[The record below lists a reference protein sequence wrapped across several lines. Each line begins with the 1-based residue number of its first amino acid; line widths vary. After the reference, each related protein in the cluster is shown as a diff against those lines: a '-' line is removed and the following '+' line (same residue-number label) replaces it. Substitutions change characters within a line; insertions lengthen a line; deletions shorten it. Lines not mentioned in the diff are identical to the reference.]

1 MLFYIV
7 RYFFSLFVVILFY
20 PFLLFAEDLIPE
32 KFHGTWSNDCSKE
45 QDVFIITESS
55 YFNLYES
62 QDEIDEYAYF
72 YLQFSDSKTY
82 KDWIY
87 LDGEIFEF
95 KNVFMKLNDDIL
107 EVVFEEQDNLDESYD
122 FLNNTNNTFTYAK
135 CDNTP
140 ASLTLLFGEVL
151 SYMNSKASLSCSNF
165 SKNKGECFE
174 DVFSFLDVSGN
185 KALSNAEINRA
196 SKLLVFF
203 STINGQEFDEAGL
216 FGIISSY
223 AITPL
228 LTKVILNNFDFD
240 NSADLTLEEI
250 LQDREGLF
258 DLDFSENDQIEID
271 NQKINEQ
278 IRDFINKL
286 QGLGSFYKLN
296 WRFRKDSN
304 PD

>member
-1 MLFYIV
+1 MLISAMGRFLVLFIV
-7 RYFFSLFVVILFY
+7 ALSF
-20 PFLLFAEDLIPE
+20 PFLLIAENLIPE

-45 QDVFIITESS
+45 QDVFIISESG

-62 QDEIDEYAYF
+62 QDEIDEYTYF
-72 YLQFSDSKTY
+72 YLQFTDSKTY
-82 KDWIY
+82 ENWTY

-95 KNVFMKLNDDIL
+95 KNVFMKLDNDIL
-107 EVVFEEQDNLDESYD
+107 EVVFEELDNLEGSYD

-140 ASLTLLFGEVL
+140 ASITLLFGEVL

-165 SKNKGECFE
+165 SKNKGKCFE
-174 DVFSFLDVSGN
+174 DLFSFLDISEN

-203 STINGQEFDEAGL
+203 STVNGQEFNEAGM

-228 LTKVILNNFDFD
+228 LTKVILTNFDFD
-240 NSADLTLEEI
+240 NSADLTLEEM
-250 LQDREGLF
+250 LQDRESLF
-258 DLDFSENDQIEID
+258 DLDFSKNDQIEID
-271 NQKINEQ
+271 NQKINNQ
-278 IRDFINKL
+278 IKDFINKL
-286 QGLGSFYKLN
+286 QGLGNFL
-296 WRFRKDSN
+296 
-304 PD
+304 

>member
-1 MLFYIV
+1 MLLYIV

-87 LDGEIFEF
+87 LNGEIFEF

-107 EVVFEEQDNLDESYD
+107 EVVFEEQDNLDGSYD

-151 SYMNSKASLSCSNF
+151 AYMNSKASLSCSNF

-286 QGLGSFYKLN
+286 QGLGSFL
-296 WRFRKDSN
+296 
-304 PD
+304 

>member
-1 MLFYIV
+1 MLLYIV
-7 RYFFSLFVVILFY
+7 RYFFSLFVVILFC

-87 LDGEIFEF
+87 LNGEIFEF

-107 EVVFEEQDNLDESYD
+107 EVVFEEQDNPDESYD

-140 ASLTLLFGEVL
+140 ASLTLVFGEVL

-286 QGLGSFYKLN
+286 QGLGSFL
-296 WRFRKDSN
+296 
-304 PD
+304 

>member
-1 MLFYIV
+1 MRRFLGLFIV
-7 RYFFSLFVVILFY
+7 TLLF
-20 PFLLFAEDLIPE
+20 PFLLIAENLIPE

-45 QDVFIITESS
+45 QDVFIISESG

-62 QDEIDEYAYF
+62 QDEIDEYTYF
-72 YLQFSDSKTY
+72 YLQFTDSKTY
-82 KDWIY
+82 ENWTY

-95 KNVFMKLNDDIL
+95 KNVFMKLDDDIL
-107 EVVFEEQDNLDESYD
+107 EVVFEELDNLDGSYD

-140 ASLTLLFGEVL
+140 ASITLLFGEVL

-165 SKNKGECFE
+165 SKNKGKCFE
-174 DVFSFLDVSGN
+174 DLFSFLDISEN

-203 STINGQEFDEAGL
+203 STVNGQEFDEAGM

-228 LTKVILNNFDFD
+228 LTKVILTNFDFD
-240 NSADLTLEEI
+240 NSADLTLEEM
-250 LQDREGLF
+250 LQDRESLF
-258 DLDFSENDQIEID
+258 DLDFSKNDQIDID
-271 NQKINEQ
+271 NQKINNQ

-286 QGLGSFYKLN
+286 QGLGNFL
-296 WRFRKDSN
+296 
-304 PD
+304 

>member
-1 MLFYIV
+1 MLLYIV
-7 RYFFSLFVVILFY
+7 RYFFSLFVVILFC

-45 QDVFIITESS
+45 EDVFIITQSS

-62 QDEIDEYAYF
+62 QDEIDDYAYF

-87 LDGEIFEF
+87 LNGEIFEF
-95 KNVFMKLNDDIL
+95 KNVFMRLNDDIL
-107 EVVFEEQDNLDESYD
+107 EVVFEEQDNPDESYD

-140 ASLTLLFGEVL
+140 ASLTLVFGEVL

-286 QGLGSFYKLN
+286 QGLGNFL
-296 WRFRKDSN
+296 
-304 PD
+304 

>member
-1 MLFYIV
+1 MLIYIM
-7 RYFFSLFVVILFY
+7 RYFLSLFVVILFH

-45 QDVFIITESS
+45 QDVFIITKSS

-72 YLQFSDSKTY
+72 YLQFSNSKTY

-95 KNVFMKLNDDIL
+95 KNVFMRLSDDIL
-107 EVVFEEQDNLDESYD
+107 EVVFEEQDNLDGSYD

-228 LTKVILNNFDFD
+228 ITKVILNNFDFD

-286 QGLGSFYKLN
+286 QGLGSFL
-296 WRFRKDSN
+296 
-304 PD
+304 

>member
-1 MLFYIV
+1 MLFYIM

-45 QDVFIITESS
+45 EDVFIITQSS

-62 QDEIDEYAYF
+62 QDEIDDYAYF

-87 LDGEIFEF
+87 LNGEIFEF

-107 EVVFEEQDNLDESYD
+107 EVVFEEQDNLDGSYD

-135 CDNTP
+135 CDNAP

-228 LTKVILNNFDFD
+228 ITKVILNNFDFD

-258 DLDFSENDQIEID
+258 DLDFSANDQIEID

-278 IRDFINKL
+278 IRDLINKL
-286 QGLGSFYKLN
+286 QVLGSFL
-296 WRFRKDSN
+296 
-304 PD
+304 

>member
-1 MLFYIV
+1 MLLYIV
-7 RYFFSLFVVILFY
+7 RYFFSLFVVILFC

-45 QDVFIITESS
+45 EDVFIITQSG

-62 QDEIDEYAYF
+62 QDEIDDYAYF

-87 LDGEIFEF
+87 LNGEIFEF

-107 EVVFEEQDNLDESYD
+107 EVVFEEQDNPDESYD

-140 ASLTLLFGEVL
+140 ASLTLVFGEVL

-203 STINGQEFDEAGL
+203 STINGQEFDEAGM

-258 DLDFSENDQIEID
+258 DLDFDENDQIEID

-286 QGLGSFYKLN
+286 QGLGSFL
-296 WRFRKDSN
+296 
-304 PD
+304 

>member
-1 MLFYIV
+1 M
-7 RYFFSLFVVILFY
+7 RYFLSIFVVIVFY
-20 PFLLFAEDLIPE
+20 PFLSFAGDLIPK

-45 QDVFIITESS
+45 EDVFIITESS
-55 YFNLYES
+55 YFNLYEG
-62 QDEIDEYAYF
+62 QDEIDEYTYF

-82 KDWIY
+82 EDWHY

-95 KNVFMKLNDDIL
+95 KNVFMKLNNDIL
-107 EVVFEEQDNLDESYD
+107 EVVFEELDNPDGSYD

-140 ASLTLLFGEVL
+140 ASLTLIFGEVL

-203 STINGQEFDEAGL
+203 STINGQEFNEAGM

-228 LTKVILNNFDFD
+228 ITKVILTNFDFD
-240 NSADLTLEEI
+240 NSSDLTLEEI
-250 LQDREGLF
+250 LQDRESLF
-258 DLDFSENDQIEID
+258 DLDFNENDQIELD

-286 QGLGSFYKLN
+286 QGLGSFL
-296 WRFRKDSN
+296 
-304 PD
+304 

>member
-1 MLFYIV
+1 MLLYVV
-7 RYFFSLFVVILFY
+7 RHFFSLFVVILFY
-20 PFLLFAEDLIPE
+20 PILLFAEDLIPE

-72 YLQFSDSKTY
+72 YLQFSDSKTH

-87 LDGEIFEF
+87 LDGDIFEF

-107 EVVFEEQDNLDESYD
+107 EVVFEEQDNLDGSYD

-140 ASLTLLFGEVL
+140 ASLTLLFGDVL

-228 LTKVILNNFDFD
+228 ITKVILNNFDFD

-286 QGLGSFYKLN
+286 QGLGSFL
-296 WRFRKDSN
+296 
-304 PD
+304 

>member
-1 MLFYIV
+1 MRRFFGLFI
-7 RYFFSLFVVILFY
+7 FTLLF
-20 PFLLFAEDLIPE
+20 PFLLIAENLIPE

-45 QDVFIITESS
+45 QDVFIISESG

-62 QDEIDEYAYF
+62 QDEIDEYTYF
-72 YLQFSDSKTY
+72 YLQFTDSKTY
-82 KDWIY
+82 ENWTY

-95 KNVFMKLNDDIL
+95 KNIFMKLDNDIL
-107 EVVFEEQDNLDESYD
+107 EVVFEELDNLEGSYD

-140 ASLTLLFGEVL
+140 ASITLLFGEVL

-165 SKNKGECFE
+165 SKNKGKCFE
-174 DVFSFLDVSGN
+174 DLFSFLDISEN

-203 STINGQEFDEAGL
+203 STVNGQEFNEAGM

-228 LTKVILNNFDFD
+228 LTKVILTNFDFD
-240 NSADLTLEEI
+240 NSADLTLEEM
-250 LQDREGLF
+250 LQDRESLF
-258 DLDFSENDQIEID
+258 DLDFSKNDQIDID
-271 NQKINEQ
+271 NQKINNQ
-278 IRDFINKL
+278 IKDFINKL
-286 QGLGSFYKLN
+286 QGLGSLL
-296 WRFRKDSN
+296 
-304 PD
+304 

>member
-1 MLFYIV
+1 MGRFFGLFIV
-7 RYFFSLFVVILFY
+7 TLLF
-20 PFLLFAEDLIPE
+20 PFLLIAENLIPE

-45 QDVFIITESS
+45 QDVFIISESG

-62 QDEIDEYAYF
+62 QDEIDEYTYF
-72 YLQFSDSKTY
+72 YLQFTDSKTY
-82 KDWIY
+82 ENWTY

-95 KNVFMKLNDDIL
+95 KNVFMKLDNDIL
-107 EVVFEEQDNLDESYD
+107 EVVFEELDNLEGSYD

-140 ASLTLLFGEVL
+140 ASITLLFGEVL

-165 SKNKGECFE
+165 SKNKGKCFE
-174 DVFSFLDVSGN
+174 DLFSFLDISEN

-203 STINGQEFDEAGL
+203 STVNGQEFNEAGM

-228 LTKVILNNFDFD
+228 LTKVILTNFDFD
-240 NSADLTLEEI
+240 NSADLTLEEM
-250 LQDREGLF
+250 LQDRESLF
-258 DLDFSENDQIEID
+258 DLDFSKNDQIDID
-271 NQKINEQ
+271 NQKINNQ
-278 IRDFINKL
+278 IKDFINKL
-286 QGLGSFYKLN
+286 QGLGNFL
-296 WRFRKDSN
+296 
-304 PD
+304 

>member
-1 MLFYIV
+1 MKRFFGLFIV
-7 RYFFSLFVVILFY
+7 TLLF
-20 PFLLFAEDLIPE
+20 PFLSNAENLIPE

-45 QDVFIITESS
+45 QDVFIISESG

-62 QDEIDEYAYF
+62 QDEIDEYTYF
-72 YLQFSDSKTY
+72 YLQFTDSKTY
-82 KDWIY
+82 ENWTY

-95 KNVFMKLNDDIL
+95 KNVFMKLDNDIL
-107 EVVFEEQDNLDESYD
+107 EVVFEELDNLEGSYD

-140 ASLTLLFGEVL
+140 ASITLLFGEVL

-165 SKNKGECFE
+165 SKNKGKCFE
-174 DVFSFLDVSGN
+174 DLFSFLDISEN

-203 STINGQEFDEAGL
+203 STVNGQEFNEAGM

-228 LTKVILNNFDFD
+228 VTKVILTNFDFD
-240 NSADLTLEEI
+240 NSADLTLEEM
-250 LQDREGLF
+250 LQDRESLF
-258 DLDFSENDQIEID
+258 DLDFSKNDQIDID
-271 NQKINEQ
+271 NQKINNQ
-278 IRDFINKL
+278 IKDFINKL
-286 QGLGSFYKLN
+286 QGLGNLL
-296 WRFRKDSN
+296 
-304 PD
+304 

>member
-1 MLFYIV
+1 MLLYIV

-20 PFLLFAEDLIPE
+20 PLLLFAEDLIPE

-62 QDEIDEYAYF
+62 QDEIDDYAYF

-87 LDGEIFEF
+87 LNGEIFEF

-107 EVVFEEQDNLDESYD
+107 EVVFEEQDNPDESYD

-140 ASLTLLFGEVL
+140 ASLTLVFGEVL

-228 LTKVILNNFDFD
+228 ITKVILNNFDFD

-286 QGLGSFYKLN
+286 QGLGSFL
-296 WRFRKDSN
+296 
-304 PD
+304 

>member
-1 MLFYIV
+1 MLLYIV

-87 LDGEIFEF
+87 LNGEIFEF

-107 EVVFEEQDNLDESYD
+107 EVVFEEQDNPDESYD

-140 ASLTLLFGEVL
+140 ASLTLVFGEVL

-228 LTKVILNNFDFD
+228 ITKVILNNFDFD

-286 QGLGSFYKLN
+286 QGLGSFL
-296 WRFRKDSN
+296 
-304 PD
+304 

>member
-1 MLFYIV
+1 MLLYIV
-7 RYFFSLFVVILFY
+7 RYFFSLLVVILFY

-45 QDVFIITESS
+45 EDVFIITQSS

-62 QDEIDEYAYF
+62 QDEIDDYAYF

-87 LDGEIFEF
+87 LNGEIFEF

-107 EVVFEEQDNLDESYD
+107 EVVFEEQDNPDESYD

-140 ASLTLLFGEVL
+140 ASLTLVFGEVL

-228 LTKVILNNFDFD
+228 ITKVILNNFDFD

-286 QGLGSFYKLN
+286 QGLGSFL
-296 WRFRKDSN
+296 
-304 PD
+304 

>member
-1 MLFYIV
+1 M
-7 RYFFSLFVVILFY
+7 RNFFSLFVVILFY
-20 PFLLFAEDLIPE
+20 PFLLFAENLIPE
-32 KFHGTWSNDCSKE
+32 KFHGSWSNDCSKE

-95 KNVFMKLNDDIL
+95 KNVFMRLNDDIL
-107 EVVFEEQDNLDESYD
+107 EVVFEEQDNLDGSYD

-151 SYMNSKASLSCSNF
+151 SYMNSKASLSCLNF
-165 SKNKGECFE
+165 SKNKRECFE

-203 STINGQEFDEAGL
+203 STINGQEFDESGL

-240 NSADLTLEEI
+240 NSTDLTLEEI
-250 LQDREGLF
+250 LQDRESLF
-258 DLDFSENDQIEID
+258 DLDFSKNDQIEID

-286 QGLGSFYKLN
+286 QGLGNFL
-296 WRFRKDSN
+296 
-304 PD
+304 

>member
-1 MLFYIV
+1 MIRFFGLFTV
-7 RYFFSLFVVILFY
+7 TLLF
-20 PFLLFAEDLIPE
+20 PFLLIAENLIPE

-45 QDVFIITESS
+45 QDVFIISESG

-62 QDEIDEYAYF
+62 QDEIDDYTYF
-72 YLQFSDSKTY
+72 YLQFTDSKTY
-82 KDWIY
+82 ENWTY

-95 KNVFMKLNDDIL
+95 KNVFMKLDNDIL
-107 EVVFEEQDNLDESYD
+107 EVVFEELDNLEGSYD

-140 ASLTLLFGEVL
+140 ASITLLFGEVL

-165 SKNKGECFE
+165 SKNKGKCFE
-174 DVFSFLDVSGN
+174 DLFSFLDISEN

-203 STINGQEFDEAGL
+203 STVNGQEFNEAGM

-228 LTKVILNNFDFD
+228 LTKVILTNFDFD
-240 NSADLTLEEI
+240 NSADLTLEEM
-250 LQDREGLF
+250 LQDRESLF
-258 DLDFSENDQIEID
+258 DLDFSKNDQIDID
-271 NQKINEQ
+271 NQKINNQ
-278 IRDFINKL
+278 IKDFINKL
-286 QGLGSFYKLN
+286 QGLGSLL
-296 WRFRKDSN
+296 
-304 PD
+304 

>member
-1 MLFYIV
+1 MRRFFGLFIV
-7 RYFFSLFVVILFY
+7 TLLF
-20 PFLLFAEDLIPE
+20 PFLLIAENLIPE

-45 QDVFIITESS
+45 QDVFIISESG

-62 QDEIDEYAYF
+62 QDEIDEYTYF
-72 YLQFSDSKTY
+72 YLQFTDSKTY
-82 KDWIY
+82 ENWTY

-95 KNVFMKLNDDIL
+95 KNVFMKLDNDIL
-107 EVVFEEQDNLDESYD
+107 EVVFEELDNLEGSYD

-140 ASLTLLFGEVL
+140 ASITLLFGEVL

-165 SKNKGECFE
+165 SKNKGKCFE
-174 DVFSFLDVSGN
+174 DLFSFLDISEN

-203 STINGQEFDEAGL
+203 STVNGQEFNEAGM

-228 LTKVILNNFDFD
+228 LTKVILTNFDFD
-240 NSADLTLEEI
+240 NSADLTLEEM
-250 LQDREGLF
+250 LQDRESLF
-258 DLDFSENDQIEID
+258 DLDFSKNDQIEID
-271 NQKINEQ
+271 NQKINNQ
-278 IRDFINKL
+278 IKDFINKL
-286 QGLGSFYKLN
+286 QGLGSLL
-296 WRFRKDSN
+296 
-304 PD
+304 

>member
-1 MLFYIV
+1 MLLYIV
-7 RYFFSLFVVILFY
+7 RYFFSLFVVILFC

-87 LDGEIFEF
+87 LNGEIFEF

-107 EVVFEEQDNLDESYD
+107 EVVFEEQDNPDESYD

-140 ASLTLLFGEVL
+140 ASLTLVFGEVL
-151 SYMNSKASLSCSNF
+151 SFMNSKASLSCSNF

-286 QGLGSFYKLN
+286 QGLGSFL
-296 WRFRKDSN
+296 
-304 PD
+304 

>member
-1 MLFYIV
+1 MRRFFGLFTV
-7 RYFFSLFVVILFY
+7 TLLF
-20 PFLLFAEDLIPE
+20 PFLLIAENLIPE

-45 QDVFIITESS
+45 QDVFIISESG

-62 QDEIDEYAYF
+62 QDEIDQYTYF
-72 YLQFSDSKTY
+72 YLQFTDSKTY
-82 KDWIY
+82 ESWTY

-95 KNVFMKLNDDIL
+95 KNVFMKLDNDIL
-107 EVVFEEQDNLDESYD
+107 EVVFEELDNLEGSYD

-140 ASLTLLFGEVL
+140 ASITLLFGEVL

-165 SKNKGECFE
+165 SKNKGKCFE
-174 DVFSFLDVSGN
+174 DLFSFLDISEN

-203 STINGQEFDEAGL
+203 STVNGQEFNEAGM

-228 LTKVILNNFDFD
+228 LTKVILTNFDFD
-240 NSADLTLEEI
+240 NSADLTLEEM
-250 LQDREGLF
+250 LQDRESLF
-258 DLDFSENDQIEID
+258 DLDFSKNDQIDID
-271 NQKINEQ
+271 NQKINNQ
-278 IRDFINKL
+278 IKDFINKL
-286 QGLGSFYKLN
+286 QGLGSLL
-296 WRFRKDSN
+296 
-304 PD
+304 

>member
-1 MLFYIV
+1 MK
-7 RYFFSLFVVILFY
+7 YFLSIFVVIVFC
-20 PFLLFAEDLIPE
+20 PFLSFAEDLIPK

-45 QDVFIITESS
+45 EDVFIITESS
-55 YFNLYES
+55 YFNLYEG
-62 QDEIDEYAYF
+62 QDEIDEYTYF
-72 YLQFSDSKTY
+72 YLQFTDSKTY
-82 KDWIY
+82 EDWYY

-95 KNVFMKLNDDIL
+95 KNVFMKLNNDIL
-107 EVVFEEQDNLDESYD
+107 EVVFEELDNPDGSYD

-140 ASLTLLFGEVL
+140 ASLTLIFGEVL

-203 STINGQEFDEAGL
+203 STINGQEFNEAGM

-228 LTKVILNNFDFD
+228 LTKVILTNFDFD
-240 NSADLTLEEI
+240 NSSDLTLEEI
-250 LQDREGLF
+250 LQDRESLF
-258 DLDFSENDQIEID
+258 DLDFNENDQIELD

-286 QGLGSFYKLN
+286 QGLGSFL
-296 WRFRKDSN
+296 
-304 PD
+304 

>member
-1 MLFYIV
+1 MLLYIV
-7 RYFFSLFVVILFY
+7 RYFFSLFVVILFC

-72 YLQFSDSKTY
+72 YLQFSDSKKY

-107 EVVFEEQDNLDESYD
+107 EVVFEEQDNLDGSYD

-165 SKNKGECFE
+165 SKNKGKCFE

-228 LTKVILNNFDFD
+228 ITKVILNNFDFD

-286 QGLGSFYKLN
+286 QGLGSFL
-296 WRFRKDSN
+296 
-304 PD
+304 

>member
-1 MLFYIV
+1 MLVSVMRRFFGLFIV
-7 RYFFSLFVVILFY
+7 TLLF
-20 PFLLFAEDLIPE
+20 PFLSIAENLIPE

-45 QDVFIITESS
+45 QDVFIISESG

-62 QDEIDEYAYF
+62 QDEIDEYTYF
-72 YLQFSDSKTY
+72 YLQFTDSKTY
-82 KDWIY
+82 ESWTY

-95 KNVFMKLNDDIL
+95 KNVFMKLDNDIL
-107 EVVFEEQDNLDESYD
+107 EVVFEELDNLEGSYD

-140 ASLTLLFGEVL
+140 ASITLLFGEVL

-165 SKNKGECFE
+165 SKNKGKCFE
-174 DVFSFLDVSGN
+174 DLFSFLDISEN

-203 STINGQEFDEAGL
+203 STVNGQEFNEAGM

-228 LTKVILNNFDFD
+228 LTKVILTNFDFD
-240 NSADLTLEEI
+240 NSADLTLEEM
-250 LQDREGLF
+250 LQDRESLF
-258 DLDFSENDQIEID
+258 DLDFSKNDQIEID
-271 NQKINEQ
+271 NQKINNQ
-278 IRDFINKL
+278 IKDFIDKL
-286 QGLGSFYKLN
+286 QGLGNFL
-296 WRFRKDSN
+296 
-304 PD
+304 

>member
-1 MLFYIV
+1 MRRFFGLFIV
-7 RYFFSLFVVILFY
+7 TLLF
-20 PFLLFAEDLIPE
+20 PFLSIAENLIPE

-45 QDVFIITESS
+45 QDVFIISESG

-62 QDEIDEYAYF
+62 QDEIDEYTYF
-72 YLQFSDSKTY
+72 YLQFTDSKTY
-82 KDWIY
+82 ENWTY

-95 KNVFMKLNDDIL
+95 KNVFMKLDDNIL
-107 EVVFEEQDNLDESYD
+107 EVVFEELDNLEGSYD

-140 ASLTLLFGEVL
+140 ASITLLFGEVL

-165 SKNKGECFE
+165 SKNKGKCFE
-174 DVFSFLDVSGN
+174 DLFSFLDISEN

-203 STINGQEFDEAGL
+203 STVNGQEFNEAGI

-228 LTKVILNNFDFD
+228 LTKVILTNFDFD
-240 NSADLTLEEI
+240 NSEDLTLEEM
-250 LQDREGLF
+250 LQDRESLF
-258 DLDFSENDQIEID
+258 DLDISNNDQIEID
-271 NQKINEQ
+271 NQKINNQ

-286 QGLGSFYKLN
+286 QGLGNFL
-296 WRFRKDSN
+296 
-304 PD
+304 

>member
-1 MLFYIV
+1 MTRFFGLFIV
-7 RYFFSLFVVILFY
+7 TLLF
-20 PFLLFAEDLIPE
+20 PFLLIAENLIPE

-45 QDVFIITESS
+45 QDVFIISESG

-62 QDEIDEYAYF
+62 QDEIDDYTYF
-72 YLQFSDSKTY
+72 YLQFTDSKTY
-82 KDWIY
+82 ENWTY

-95 KNVFMKLNDDIL
+95 KNVFMKLDNNIL
-107 EVVFEEQDNLDESYD
+107 EVVFEELDNLEGSYD

-140 ASLTLLFGEVL
+140 ASITLLFGEVL

-165 SKNKGECFE
+165 SKNKGKCFE
-174 DVFSFLDVSGN
+174 DLFSFLDISEN

-203 STINGQEFDEAGL
+203 STVNGQEFNEAGM

-228 LTKVILNNFDFD
+228 LTKVILTNFDFD
-240 NSADLTLEEI
+240 NSADLTLEEM
-250 LQDREGLF
+250 LQDRESLF
-258 DLDFSENDQIEID
+258 DLDFSKNDQIDID
-271 NQKINEQ
+271 NQKINNQ
-278 IRDFINKL
+278 IKDFINKL
-286 QGLGSFYKLN
+286 QGLGSLL
-296 WRFRKDSN
+296 
-304 PD
+304 

>member
-1 MLFYIV
+1 MLLYIV

-87 LDGEIFEF
+87 LNGEIFEF

-107 EVVFEEQDNLDESYD
+107 EVVFEEQDNPDESYD

-140 ASLTLLFGEVL
+140 ASLTLVFGEVL

-286 QGLGSFYKLN
+286 QGLGNFL
-296 WRFRKDSN
+296 
-304 PD
+304 

>member
-1 MLFYIV
+1 MLLYIV
-7 RYFFSLFVVILFY
+7 RSFFSLFVAILFY
-20 PFLLFAEDLIPE
+20 PFLLFAEDLIPK

-45 QDVFIITESS
+45 QDVFVITESS

-62 QDEIDEYAYF
+62 QDEIEEYAYF

-87 LDGEIFEF
+87 LNGEIFEF

-107 EVVFEEQDNLDESYD
+107 EVVFEEQDNPDESYD

-140 ASLTLLFGEVL
+140 ASLTLVFGEVL

-258 DLDFSENDQIEID
+258 DLDFDENDQIEID

-286 QGLGSFYKLN
+286 QGLGSFL
-296 WRFRKDSN
+296 
-304 PD
+304 

>member
-1 MLFYIV
+1 MLLYIV
-7 RYFFSLFVVILFY
+7 RYFFSLFVVILFH

-62 QDEIDEYAYF
+62 QNEIDEYAYF
-72 YLQFSDSKTY
+72 YLQFSDSKKY

-107 EVVFEEQDNLDESYD
+107 EVVFEEQDNPDESYD

-140 ASLTLLFGEVL
+140 ASLTLVFGEVL

-286 QGLGSFYKLN
+286 QGLGNFL
-296 WRFRKDSN
+296 
-304 PD
+304 

>member
-1 MLFYIV
+1 MLVSVMRRFFGLFIV
-7 RYFFSLFVVILFY
+7 TLIF
-20 PFLLFAEDLIPE
+20 PFLSIAENLIPE

-45 QDVFIITESS
+45 QDVFIISESG

-62 QDEIDEYAYF
+62 QDEIDEYTYF
-72 YLQFSDSKTY
+72 YLQFTDSKTY
-82 KDWIY
+82 ENWTY

-95 KNVFMKLNDDIL
+95 KNVFMKLDNDIL
-107 EVVFEEQDNLDESYD
+107 EVVFEELDNLEGSYD

-140 ASLTLLFGEVL
+140 ASITLLFGEVL

-165 SKNKGECFE
+165 SKNKGKCFE
-174 DVFSFLDVSGN
+174 DLFSFLDISEN

-203 STINGQEFDEAGL
+203 STVNGQEFNEAGM

-228 LTKVILNNFDFD
+228 LTKVILTNFDFD
-240 NSADLTLEEI
+240 NSADLTLEEM
-250 LQDREGLF
+250 LQDRESLF
-258 DLDFSENDQIEID
+258 DLDFSNNDQIEID
-271 NQKINEQ
+271 NQKINNQ
-278 IRDFINKL
+278 IKDFINKL
-286 QGLGSFYKLN
+286 QGLGNFL
-296 WRFRKDSN
+296 
-304 PD
+304 

>member
-1 MLFYIV
+1 MLV
-7 RYFFSLFVVILFY
+7 LDMRRFFGLFIFTLLF
-20 PFLLFAEDLIPE
+20 PFLLIAENLIPE

-45 QDVFIITESS
+45 QDVFIISESG

-62 QDEIDEYAYF
+62 QDEIDEYTYF
-72 YLQFSDSKTY
+72 YLQFTDSKTY
-82 KDWIY
+82 ENWTY

-95 KNVFMKLNDDIL
+95 KNVFMKLDNDIL
-107 EVVFEEQDNLDESYD
+107 EVVFEELDNLEGSYD

-140 ASLTLLFGEVL
+140 ASITLLFGEVL

-165 SKNKGECFE
+165 SKNKGKCFE
-174 DVFSFLDVSGN
+174 DLFSFLDISEN

-203 STINGQEFDEAGL
+203 STVNGQEFNEAGM

-228 LTKVILNNFDFD
+228 LTKVILTNFDFD
-240 NSADLTLEEI
+240 NSADLTLEEM
-250 LQDREGLF
+250 LQDRESLF
-258 DLDFSENDQIEID
+258 DLDFGKNDQIEID
-271 NQKINEQ
+271 NQKINNQ
-278 IRDFINKL
+278 IKDFINKL
-286 QGLGSFYKLN
+286 QGLGNFL
-296 WRFRKDSN
+296 
-304 PD
+304 

>member
-1 MLFYIV
+1 MLLYIV
-7 RYFFSLFVVILFY
+7 RYFFSLFVVILFC

-45 QDVFIITESS
+45 EDVFIITQSG

-62 QDEIDEYAYF
+62 QDEIDDYAYF

-107 EVVFEEQDNLDESYD
+107 EVVFEEQDNPDESYD

-140 ASLTLLFGEVL
+140 ASLTLVFGEVL

-203 STINGQEFDEAGL
+203 STINGQEFDEAGM

-228 LTKVILNNFDFD
+228 LTKVVLNNFDFD

-258 DLDFSENDQIEID
+258 DLDFDENDQIEID

-286 QGLGSFYKLN
+286 QGLGSFL
-296 WRFRKDSN
+296 
-304 PD
+304 

>member
-1 MLFYIV
+1 MG
-7 RYFFSLFVVILFY
+7 RFFSLFIITLLF
-20 PFLLFAEDLIPE
+20 PFLSIAENLIPE

-45 QDVFIITESS
+45 QDVFIISESG

-62 QDEIDEYAYF
+62 QDEIDEYTYF
-72 YLQFSDSKTY
+72 YLQFTDSKTY
-82 KDWIY
+82 ENWTY

-95 KNVFMKLNDDIL
+95 KNVFMKLDNDIL
-107 EVVFEEQDNLDESYD
+107 EVVFEELDNLEGSYD

-140 ASLTLLFGEVL
+140 ASITLLFGEVL

-165 SKNKGECFE
+165 SKNKGKCFE
-174 DVFSFLDVSGN
+174 DLFSFLDISEN

-203 STINGQEFDEAGL
+203 STVNGQEFNEAGI

-228 LTKVILNNFDFD
+228 LTKVILTNFDFD
-240 NSADLTLEEI
+240 NSEDLTLEEI
-250 LQDREGLF
+250 LQDRESLF
-258 DLDFSENDQIEID
+258 DLDFSNNDQIEID
-271 NQKINEQ
+271 NQKINNQ

-286 QGLGSFYKLN
+286 QGLGNFL
-296 WRFRKDSN
+296 
-304 PD
+304 

>member
-1 MLFYIV
+1 MLV
-7 RYFFSLFVVILFY
+7 SVMRRFFGLFFVSLLF
-20 PFLLFAEDLIPE
+20 PFLLIAENLIPE

-45 QDVFIITESS
+45 QDVFIISESG

-62 QDEIDEYAYF
+62 QDEIDEYTYF
-72 YLQFSDSKTY
+72 YLQFTDSKTY
-82 KDWIY
+82 ENWTY

-95 KNVFMKLNDDIL
+95 KNVFMKLDNDIL
-107 EVVFEEQDNLDESYD
+107 EVVFEELDNLEGSYD

-140 ASLTLLFGEVL
+140 ASITLLFGEVL

-165 SKNKGECFE
+165 SKNKGKCFE
-174 DVFSFLDVSGN
+174 DLFSFLDISEN

-203 STINGQEFDEAGL
+203 STVNGQEFNEAGM

-228 LTKVILNNFDFD
+228 LTKVILTNFDFD
-240 NSADLTLEEI
+240 NSADLTLEEM
-250 LQDREGLF
+250 LQDRESLF
-258 DLDFSENDQIEID
+258 DLDFSKNDQIEID
-271 NQKINEQ
+271 NQKINNQ
-278 IRDFINKL
+278 IKDFINKL
-286 QGLGSFYKLN
+286 QGLGNFL
-296 WRFRKDSN
+296 
-304 PD
+304 